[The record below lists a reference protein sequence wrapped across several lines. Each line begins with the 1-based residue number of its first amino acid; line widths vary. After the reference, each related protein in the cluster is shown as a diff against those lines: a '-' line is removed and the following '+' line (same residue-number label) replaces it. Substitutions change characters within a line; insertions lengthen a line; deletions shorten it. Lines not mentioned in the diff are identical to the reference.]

1 MARHVVDLCS
11 GLCAKGVDVHLIY
24 SPNRMDPVLAEGL
37 SNLSLLPVKIYPV
50 PMVHKPAFS
59 DFRALWKIR
68 KYAIKM
74 GPFDIVHGH
83 SSKGG
88 GLARLLFCAG
98 IQAKCYSAHAFIT
111 MNPGLSWLESTFY
124 AFAERVLAF
133 LGDTVIAT
141 SKAEQEHAESFLG
154 IASKKVFLIPNGID
168 MLLADTQ
175 NLRVDLRH
183 AWGVSDAD
191 VLVGTVVRFVEQK
204 APDVL
209 VEAFAKVAQRFANV
223 RLVMVGDGPMQA
235 QLKKVAEKLNI
246 AHLVTW
252 PGYVTEKKLMEA
264 FDIFTL
270 SSDYEGF
277 PYVFLDALC
286 AGLPLVTTQV
296 GGSDM
301 VVDEGENG
309 YIVPCRD
316 VKAMSE
322 ALSTLVADEKL
333 RNRMGAASLFKA
345 KSFSVTEMTEKTL
358 DVYNFCIEF
367 SCAGKDVD
375 FAQRTS
381 QITEPIDDYL

>member
-1 MARHVVDLCS
+1 MRVLMIVEAGGGVARHVVDLCS
-11 GLCAKGVDVHLIY
+11 GLCANGVDVHLIY

-37 SNLSLLPVKIYPV
+37 SALSLLPVKIYPV
-50 PMVHKPAFS
+50 PMARKPAFS
-59 DFRALWKIR
+59 DCCALWKIR

-111 MNPGLSWLESTFY
+111 MNPGLSWLESTVY
-124 AFAERVLAF
+124 AFAEWFLAL
-133 LGDTVIAT
+133 LGDAVIVT
-141 SKAEQEHAESFLG
+141 SNAEQQHAESFLG
-154 IASKKVFLIPNGID
+154 IASKKLLLIPNGID
-168 MLLADTQ
+168 LPLSETQ
-175 NLRVDLRH
+175 NLRDDLRH
-183 AWGVSDAD
+183 DWGVSDSD
-191 VLVGTVVRFVEQK
+191 ILVGTVVRFVEQK
-204 APDVL
+204 APIVL
-209 VEAFAKVAQRFANV
+209 IEAFAKVTQRFENV
-223 RLVMVGDGPMQA
+223 RLVMVGDGPMQP

-246 AHLVTW
+246 AHFVTW
-252 PGYVTEKKLMEA
+252 PGYVKEKKLMEA

-322 ALSTLVADEKL
+322 ALSVLVTDAKL
-333 RNRMGAASLFKA
+333 RNRMGAASLLKA
-345 KSFSVTEMTEKTL
+345 KSFSVTEMTKKTL
-358 DVYNFCIEF
+358 DLYTSLLPPHIL
-367 SCAGKDVD
+367 GK
-375 FAQRTS
+375 T
-381 QITEPIDDYL
+381 